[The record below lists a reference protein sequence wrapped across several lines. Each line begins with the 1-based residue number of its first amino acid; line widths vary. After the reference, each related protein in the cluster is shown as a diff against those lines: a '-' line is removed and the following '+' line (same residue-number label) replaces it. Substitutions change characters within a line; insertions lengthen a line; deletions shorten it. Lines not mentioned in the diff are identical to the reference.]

1 MIRFTIL
8 QIDHK
13 LDNRNYLF
21 MPQEFLLAHG
31 DPFPPPRKIYEEV
44 YSECQPK
51 FDPEAVFTRFNINHP
66 EDYRGRSLS
75 ISDIVRYHLPGGDI
89 LDLYCDHV
97 GYVGVDLRQ
106 GYEVAKEPEYIPAS
120 DRTSDVVSLFYNKSG
135 KMKTVSV
142 NISHLFPKRCT
153 GIDENG
159 DTVTLTPAQIYNVLR
174 TCEMGRNEIRR
185 KEQVKSLTGW
195 QDSYLP
201 EFGDYFTPGDFV
213 TQSVVDHYLNIL
225 PPVNFRQGYLQ
236 AGGPI
241 CHLKNEKGIPR
252 ACYMTFIK
260 PDTEWIYA
268 GVCFEGR
275 DENQVPVKTLN
286 EKFIHLMGGTL

>member
-1 MIRFTIL
+1 
-8 QIDHK
+8 
-13 LDNRNYLF
+13 
-21 MPQEFLLAHG
+21 
-31 DPFPPPRKIYEEV
+31 
-44 YSECQPK
+44 
-51 FDPEAVFTRFNINHP
+51 
-66 EDYRGRSLS
+66 
-75 ISDIVRYHLPGGDI
+75 
-89 LDLYCDHV
+89 
-97 GYVGVDLRQ
+97 
-106 GYEVAKEPEYIPAS
+106 
-120 DRTSDVVSLFYNKSG
+120 
-135 KMKTVSV
+135 MKTVSV

-268 GVCFEGR
+268 GVCFEGM

>member
-21 MPQEFLLAHG
+21 MPQEFLLGHG
-31 DPFPPPRKIYEEV
+31 DPFPPPRNIYEEV

-51 FDPEAVFTRFNINHP
+51 FDPEAVFTRFNIHHP

-75 ISDIVRYHLPGGDI
+75 MSDIIRYHLPNGET
-89 LDLYCDHV
+89 LDLYCDHI

-106 GYEVAKEPEYIPAS
+106 GYEVAKEPEYTPAS
-120 DRTSDVVSLFYNKSG
+120 DRTSEVVSLFYNKSG
-135 KMKTVSV
+135 QMKTVSV
-142 NISHLFPKRCT
+142 NISHLFPQRCT

-159 DTVTLTPAQIYNVLR
+159 KTVSLTPAQIYNVLR
-174 TCEMGRNEIRR
+174 ACEMGRYHIRQ

-201 EFGDYFTPGDFV
+201 EFGDYFLPGDFV

-225 PPVNFRQGYLQ
+225 PPVNFRHGYLQ

-252 ACYMTFIK
+252 ACYMTFFK

-268 GVCFEGR
+268 GVCFEGK
-275 DENQVPVKTLN
+275 DENQVPVKSLN
-286 EKFIHLMGGTL
+286 EKFIHLMGGIV